1 MALLPRSSQGDY
13 LGYDCA
19 SYLAGT
25 LDLDDVTHAAWVFAD
40 QINVFEADL
49 MSSPAV
55 GAPPVTYIGHV
66 QFDNVTSVGYM
77 GESHAQCHAH

>member
-13 LGYDCA
+13 LGHDYA

-25 LDLDDVTHAAWVFAD
+25 LDLDDVTHVAWVFAD

-49 MSSPAV
+49 MS
-55 GAPPVTYIGHV
+55 
-66 QFDNVTSVGYM
+66 
-77 GESHAQCHAH
+77 